1 MQMKLYLYTLL
12 LALTAFAA
20 AQDPVIACERA
31 PKKLSVAQAK
41 FKAADQQLNTVWK
54 EVKAKLPSAQF
65 QKMLTE
71 QRAWPEYRDVQ
82 AAVSAASGERVE
94 IAQVRGCAELYDAQA
109 EITES
114 RRKYLAALIAP
125 ALADTKFWRG
135 AFSDSFG
142 GAVFI
147 DPRKDGLHFSL
158 DVVRGE
164 TFHTGQ
170 IGGVAKL
177 SGQQALFKTSTDNY
191 ETDDPNDQLPV
202 TVKLTRVGN
211 VLSIETTNAQNFAG
225 ARAYFDG
232 NYARVAE
239 LSAEDVAHIDAPE
252 Q

>member
-1 MQMKLYLYTLL
+1 MRFFVYTPLL
-12 LALTAFAA
+12 LVLTAFAM
-20 AQDPVIACERA
+20 AQDTAIECERA
-31 PKKLSVAQAK
+31 PAKLSAAQAK
-41 FKAADQQLNTVWK
+41 FKAADQQLNSVWK
-54 EVKAKLPSAQF
+54 EVKAKLPGAQF
-65 QKMLTE
+65 QSILSE

-109 EITES
+109 QITES

-125 ALADTKFWRG
+125 ALADAKFWRG

-177 SGQQALFKTSTDNY
+177 TGQQALFKTSTDNY
-191 ETDDPNDQLPV
+191 ETEDENDQLPV
-202 TVKLTRVGN
+202 RVKFTRIGN
-211 VLSIETTNAQNFAG
+211 VLSIETTNAQNFGG

-232 NYARVAE
+232 NYARIAD
-239 LSAEDVAHIDAPE
+239 LSADNIKQIDAPE
-252 Q
+252 G

>member
-1 MQMKLYLYTLL
+1 MKLCRFAPLL
-12 LALTAFAA
+12 LALSAFAA
-20 AQDPVIACERA
+20 AQDAVLECERTPA
-31 PKKLSVAQAK
+31 KLSAAQAK
-41 FKAADQQLNTVWK
+41 FNAADLQLNTVWK

-65 QKMLTE
+65 QKILTE

-109 EITES
+109 AITES

-125 ALADTKFWRG
+125 ALTDAKFWRG

-147 DPRKDGLHFSL
+147 DPRKDGLHFRL

-177 SGQQALFKTSTDNY
+177 TGAQALFITTTDNY
-191 ETDDPNDQLPV
+191 ETEDANDQLSV
-202 TVKLTRVGN
+202 RVKFTRVGN

-239 LSAEDVAHIDAPE
+239 LNAEDIQHIDTPE